1 MFINIV
7 HSVIIPNPLHTPP
20 PIKKKSPKLTI
31 SASLQFDPWKVMS
44 TRGRVKMGIE

>member
-7 HSVIIPNPLHTPP
+7 HSVIIPYPLHTP